1 VSGGCGSH
9 ASLREPSVLKPTIA
23 LTCPLCSPSV
33 KTTHQARNTACFFL
47 CFFPS
52 PLCCSCAPDFF
63 APLAIL
69 SYLASRHP
77 SCPSPSNHRAPPH
90 HPLDLILV
98 QLPIAVLRSSPSNVP
113 TSHLPSH
120 LLLCSL
126 RLVLLCLSLSLALSL
141 SLSCAA
147 RLSCYSQHSRLTDY
161 SAPSSVAPSLLYCVH
176 VHCRSTIV
184 VIV

>member
-1 VSGGCGSH
+1 
-9 ASLREPSVLKPTIA
+9 VLKPTIA

-126 RLVLLCLSLSLALSL
+126 RLVLLCLSLSLSL
-141 SLSCAA
+141 SRSLCRVLLVSLAIHSTHGSLII
-147 RLSCYSQHSRLTDY
+147 RLHPLLLLPYCIASTSTVDRL
-161 SAPSSVAPSLLYCVH
+161 L
-176 VHCRSTIV
+176 
-184 VIV
+184 